1 MRAQVSYSAMGD
13 LLYIRKDGVPR
24 DGGGRPITIRPD
36 MTGFYRKDQRV
47 CVGFDLLDARR
58 ILLPL
63 LYEND
68 MSGAADFPEFM
79 VKYCRETD
87 TLTIGNREESVRSEE
102 MTEGLTAH
110 LGPEGLANRFT
121 LERASVIL
129 MRHFRNPIDMDDT
142 ALAGI
147 AANETEV

>member
-1 MRAQVSYSAMGD
+1 MGD

-58 ILLPL
+58 ILSPVL
-63 LYEND
+63 ECGD
-68 MSGAADFPEFM
+68 MSEVEKYPELLVDYSPDADVLVF
-79 VKYCRETD
+79 
-87 TLTIGNREESVRSEE
+87 GNREESVRSEE
-102 MTEGLTAH
+102 MAEGLTAH

-129 MRHFRNPIDMDDT
+129 MRHFRNPIDRDDN